1 MKGPGMASGTTQV
14 LTAALLI
21 VPVLFF
27 ARGWMPKW
35 IHRVPIVII
44 SLAVILRIHAFWS
57 IDLTDTQVVGYL
69 PSDVTGMAT
78 ILHIFDGPA
87 GLMLGLLF
95 GFSCGLALITPSTN
109 EYRWATLCWILILGW
124 GVDSDGFAVIAA
136 SPLTD
141 QASIL
146 DWHSILYPLLGLGLS
161 LVVIPTLVNIE
172 HASPLRIAATLS
184 IGVLLLDL
192 SSSPVAWMFV
202 SLVSHRLSSLRIHE
216 KRGAA
221 TQRRWVGLVVT
232 FFLSFVFIVIG
243 LSWMAMPEDLGQA
256 VWSSRFAVGWILLCG
271 IVGAIT
277 PTMGF
282 DAYPRPEAWGFHTGI
297 ILAPAMLPNL
307 ALIEYAQL
315 PILII
320 VITMPIIATLPEY
333 RPKIDW
339 KRRGVESILLISTLP
354 LMLFLSDII
363 PVSLI
368 VIIAIIPLLIQFE
381 YSVDEEE

>member
-1 MKGPGMASGTTQV
+1 MASRTTLM

-21 VPVLFF
+21 VPVLFLV
-27 ARGWMPKW
+27 RDWMPNW
-35 IHRVPIVII
+35 IHRVPFVII
-44 SLAVILRIHAFWS
+44 SLAVILRINAFWS
-57 IDLTDTQVVGYL
+57 IDLTDAQVVGYL
-69 PSDVTGMAT
+69 PNDVTGIT
-78 ILHIFDGPA
+78 RILHIFDGSS

-95 GFSCGLALITPSTN
+95 GFSCGLALIAPSSAN
-109 EYRWATLCWILILGW
+109 EYRWAILCWILILGW
-124 GVDSDGFAVIAA
+124 GVDSDGFATIAA
-136 SPLTD
+136 TPLTD

-146 DWHSILYPLLGLGLS
+146 DWHSILFPLLGLGLS
-161 LVVIPTLVNIE
+161 IVVIPTLVNIE
-172 HASPLRIAATLS
+172 HASPLSIAATFS

-192 SSSPVAWMFV
+192 SSSPVAWMLV
-202 SLVSHRLSSLRIHE
+202 SLVSHRLSSLRIHA

-221 TQRRWVGLVVT
+221 TQRRWVGLIAT
-232 FFLSFVFIVIG
+232 FFASFVLIVIG
-243 LSWMAMPEDLGQA
+243 LSWMAMPEQIGQA
-256 VWSSRFAVGWILLCG
+256 VWTSRFAIGWILLCG
-271 IVGAIT
+271 IGGALT

-320 VITMPIIATLPEY
+320 VITMPILATLPEY
-333 RPKIDW
+333 RPQIDW
-339 KRRGVESILLISTLP
+339 KRRFMEFILLISILP
-354 LMLFLSDII
+354 LTLYLSAII

-381 YSVDEEE
+381 HSVDEEE